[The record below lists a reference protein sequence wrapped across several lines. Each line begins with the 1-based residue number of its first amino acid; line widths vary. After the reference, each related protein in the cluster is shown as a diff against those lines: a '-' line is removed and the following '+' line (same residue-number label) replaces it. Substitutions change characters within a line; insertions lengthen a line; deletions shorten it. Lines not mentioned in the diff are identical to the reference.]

1 MLQPPLLV
9 LNCHSV
15 RCLKYSQFRE
25 LVNPQHNRKLF
36 DKFVIRKDKLAQQT
50 DLRYI
55 VIYFNHTFYAEEC
68 ISGQIFL
75 INNPILSARQI
86 KLQNITWSTLLQSS
100 NLHFHTLNLLL
111 QFCYCFILFCKCT
124 LCSLFITP
132 LSLHYDYHLTRL
144 AIE

>member
-15 RCLKYSQFRE
+15 RCLKYSQFKE
-25 LVNPQHNRKLF
+25 LVNPQHNRKPF
-36 DKFVIRKDKLAQQT
+36 DKLVIRKVKLAQQT

-68 ISGQIFL
+68 ILRQIFL
-75 INNPILSARQI
+75 INNPILSARQN
-86 KLQNITWSTLLQSS
+86 KTTEDRLGNITWSTFLQTS

-111 QFCYCFILFCKCT
+111 QFCYCFILFYKCT
-124 LCSLFITP
+124 LCI
-132 LSLHYDYHLTRL
+132 YN
-144 AIE
+144 AIEPKMTTV